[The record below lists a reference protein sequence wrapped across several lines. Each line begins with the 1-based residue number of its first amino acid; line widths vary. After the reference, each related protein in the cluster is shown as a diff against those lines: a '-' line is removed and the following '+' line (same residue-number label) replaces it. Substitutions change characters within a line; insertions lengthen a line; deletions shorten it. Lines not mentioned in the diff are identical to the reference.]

1 MNDKFKYSDE
11 KLILR
16 FQEGDINAYNEL
28 VKRYKDRLLNFVLRY
43 FNNVEQA
50 EDVVQDTL
58 IKLYTHASYYK
69 NVAKFSTWIFTI
81 AKNNALTELRKNKR
95 KKTDSLWT
103 DDGQVIDIN
112 SKEES
117 LDSKV
122 QNEIAIDQLNK
133 FLDEIPEMSLDAQKI
148 LLRVLDTATFTRL
161 GGNEVLTVDVHI
173 IAATNRDIVKAV
185 AEKEFR
191 EDIYY
196 HLKGMMRHLPPLR
209 ERPEDIAP
217 LVSAFI
223 DEFSTEYRKD
233 LTGITWEAL
242 ARLEQAA
249 WPGNIRQLRSTI
261 QTAVALATADSL
273 ESKDFPEIYPEFVEP
288 LISIWQTLPPETRH
302 AIWNTLH
309 REIQHIIIHELSK
322 QTAGLL
328 PNLSVSNMPQTIEE
342 SASVNIK
349 NMNRNQILRTVAQ
362 KRIKQ
367 YPSLHEAAESLN
379 IDIRTLQKYAQWKE
393 SDE

>member
-1 MNDKFKYSDE
+1 MRQNLQTLSTESSDMNDKFKYSDE

-50 EDVVQDTL
+50 EDVVQVTL

-133 FLDEIPEMSLDAQKI
+133 FLDEIPENFRMAVVLRDFQELSYEEISKI
-148 LLRVLDTATFTRL
+148 LEIPIGTIKSR
-161 GGNEVLTVDVHI
+161 I
-173 IAATNRDIVKAV
+173 NRGRIQL
-185 AEKEFR
+185 AEKMKHF
-191 EDIYY
+191 
-196 HLKGMMRHLPPLR
+196 
-209 ERPEDIAP
+209 
-217 LVSAFI
+217 
-223 DEFSTEYRKD
+223 
-233 LTGITWEAL
+233 
-242 ARLEQAA
+242 
-249 WPGNIRQLRSTI
+249 
-261 QTAVALATADSL
+261 
-273 ESKDFPEIYPEFVEP
+273 
-288 LISIWQTLPPETRH
+288 
-302 AIWNTLH
+302 
-309 REIQHIIIHELSK
+309 
-322 QTAGLL
+322 
-328 PNLSVSNMPQTIEE
+328 
-342 SASVNIK
+342 
-349 NMNRNQILRTVAQ
+349 
-362 KRIKQ
+362 
-367 YPSLHEAAESLN
+367 
-379 IDIRTLQKYAQWKE
+379 KE
-393 SDE
+393 

>member
-1 MNDKFKYSDE
+1 MRQNLQTLSTEPSDMNDKFKYSDE

-112 SKEES
+112 SKQES

-133 FLDEIPEMSLDAQKI
+133 FLDEIPENFRMAVVLRDFQELSYEEISKI
-148 LLRVLDTATFTRL
+148 LEIPIGTIKSR
-161 GGNEVLTVDVHI
+161 I
-173 IAATNRDIVKAV
+173 NRGRIQL
-185 AEKEFR
+185 AEKMKHF
-191 EDIYY
+191 
-196 HLKGMMRHLPPLR
+196 
-209 ERPEDIAP
+209 
-217 LVSAFI
+217 
-223 DEFSTEYRKD
+223 
-233 LTGITWEAL
+233 
-242 ARLEQAA
+242 
-249 WPGNIRQLRSTI
+249 
-261 QTAVALATADSL
+261 
-273 ESKDFPEIYPEFVEP
+273 
-288 LISIWQTLPPETRH
+288 
-302 AIWNTLH
+302 
-309 REIQHIIIHELSK
+309 
-322 QTAGLL
+322 
-328 PNLSVSNMPQTIEE
+328 
-342 SASVNIK
+342 
-349 NMNRNQILRTVAQ
+349 
-362 KRIKQ
+362 
-367 YPSLHEAAESLN
+367 
-379 IDIRTLQKYAQWKE
+379 KE
-393 SDE
+393 

>member
-1 MNDKFKYSDE
+1 MRQNLQILSTEPSDMNDKFKYSDE

-133 FLDEIPEMSLDAQKI
+133 FLDEIPENFRMAVVLRDFQELSYEEISKI
-148 LLRVLDTATFTRL
+148 LEIPIGTIKSR
-161 GGNEVLTVDVHI
+161 I
-173 IAATNRDIVKAV
+173 NRGRIQL
-185 AEKEFR
+185 AEKMKHF
-191 EDIYY
+191 
-196 HLKGMMRHLPPLR
+196 
-209 ERPEDIAP
+209 
-217 LVSAFI
+217 
-223 DEFSTEYRKD
+223 
-233 LTGITWEAL
+233 
-242 ARLEQAA
+242 
-249 WPGNIRQLRSTI
+249 
-261 QTAVALATADSL
+261 
-273 ESKDFPEIYPEFVEP
+273 
-288 LISIWQTLPPETRH
+288 
-302 AIWNTLH
+302 
-309 REIQHIIIHELSK
+309 
-322 QTAGLL
+322 
-328 PNLSVSNMPQTIEE
+328 
-342 SASVNIK
+342 
-349 NMNRNQILRTVAQ
+349 
-362 KRIKQ
+362 
-367 YPSLHEAAESLN
+367 
-379 IDIRTLQKYAQWKE
+379 KE
-393 SDE
+393 

>member
-1 MNDKFKYSDE
+1 MRQNLQTLSTELSDMNDKFKYSDE

-28 VKRYKDRLLNFVLRY
+28 VKRYKDRLLNFVLRN

-133 FLDEIPEMSLDAQKI
+133 FLDEIPENFRMAVVLRDFQELSYEEISKI
-148 LLRVLDTATFTRL
+148 LEIPIGTIKSR
-161 GGNEVLTVDVHI
+161 I
-173 IAATNRDIVKAV
+173 NRGRIQL
-185 AEKEFR
+185 AEKMKHF
-191 EDIYY
+191 
-196 HLKGMMRHLPPLR
+196 
-209 ERPEDIAP
+209 
-217 LVSAFI
+217 
-223 DEFSTEYRKD
+223 
-233 LTGITWEAL
+233 
-242 ARLEQAA
+242 
-249 WPGNIRQLRSTI
+249 
-261 QTAVALATADSL
+261 
-273 ESKDFPEIYPEFVEP
+273 
-288 LISIWQTLPPETRH
+288 
-302 AIWNTLH
+302 
-309 REIQHIIIHELSK
+309 
-322 QTAGLL
+322 
-328 PNLSVSNMPQTIEE
+328 
-342 SASVNIK
+342 
-349 NMNRNQILRTVAQ
+349 
-362 KRIKQ
+362 
-367 YPSLHEAAESLN
+367 
-379 IDIRTLQKYAQWKE
+379 KE
-393 SDE
+393 

>member
-69 NVAKFSTWIFTI
+69 KVAKFSTWIFTI

-133 FLDEIPEMSLDAQKI
+133 FLDEIPENFRMAVVLRDFEELSYEEISKI
-148 LLRVLDTATFTRL
+148 LEIPIGTIKSR
-161 GGNEVLTVDVHI
+161 I
-173 IAATNRDIVKAV
+173 NRGRIQL
-185 AEKEFR
+185 AEKMKHF
-191 EDIYY
+191 
-196 HLKGMMRHLPPLR
+196 
-209 ERPEDIAP
+209 
-217 LVSAFI
+217 
-223 DEFSTEYRKD
+223 
-233 LTGITWEAL
+233 
-242 ARLEQAA
+242 
-249 WPGNIRQLRSTI
+249 
-261 QTAVALATADSL
+261 
-273 ESKDFPEIYPEFVEP
+273 
-288 LISIWQTLPPETRH
+288 
-302 AIWNTLH
+302 
-309 REIQHIIIHELSK
+309 
-322 QTAGLL
+322 
-328 PNLSVSNMPQTIEE
+328 
-342 SASVNIK
+342 
-349 NMNRNQILRTVAQ
+349 
-362 KRIKQ
+362 
-367 YPSLHEAAESLN
+367 
-379 IDIRTLQKYAQWKE
+379 KE
-393 SDE
+393 

>member
-1 MNDKFKYSDE
+1 MRQSLQTLSTELSDMNNKFKYSDE

-133 FLDEIPEMSLDAQKI
+133 FLDEIPENFRMAVVLRDFQELSYEEISKI
-148 LLRVLDTATFTRL
+148 LEIPIGTIKSR
-161 GGNEVLTVDVHI
+161 I
-173 IAATNRDIVKAV
+173 NRGRIQL
-185 AEKEFR
+185 AEKMKHF
-191 EDIYY
+191 
-196 HLKGMMRHLPPLR
+196 
-209 ERPEDIAP
+209 
-217 LVSAFI
+217 
-223 DEFSTEYRKD
+223 
-233 LTGITWEAL
+233 
-242 ARLEQAA
+242 
-249 WPGNIRQLRSTI
+249 
-261 QTAVALATADSL
+261 
-273 ESKDFPEIYPEFVEP
+273 
-288 LISIWQTLPPETRH
+288 
-302 AIWNTLH
+302 
-309 REIQHIIIHELSK
+309 
-322 QTAGLL
+322 
-328 PNLSVSNMPQTIEE
+328 
-342 SASVNIK
+342 
-349 NMNRNQILRTVAQ
+349 
-362 KRIKQ
+362 
-367 YPSLHEAAESLN
+367 
-379 IDIRTLQKYAQWKE
+379 KE
-393 SDE
+393 

>member
-1 MNDKFKYSDE
+1 MRQNLQTLSTGSSDMNDKFKYSDE

-28 VKRYKDRLLNFVLRY
+28 VKRYKDRPLNFVLRY

-133 FLDEIPEMSLDAQKI
+133 FLDEIPENFRMAVVLRDFQELSYEEISKI
-148 LLRVLDTATFTRL
+148 LEIPIGTIKSR
-161 GGNEVLTVDVHI
+161 I
-173 IAATNRDIVKAV
+173 NRGRIQL
-185 AEKEFR
+185 AEKMKHF
-191 EDIYY
+191 
-196 HLKGMMRHLPPLR
+196 
-209 ERPEDIAP
+209 
-217 LVSAFI
+217 
-223 DEFSTEYRKD
+223 
-233 LTGITWEAL
+233 
-242 ARLEQAA
+242 
-249 WPGNIRQLRSTI
+249 
-261 QTAVALATADSL
+261 
-273 ESKDFPEIYPEFVEP
+273 
-288 LISIWQTLPPETRH
+288 
-302 AIWNTLH
+302 
-309 REIQHIIIHELSK
+309 
-322 QTAGLL
+322 
-328 PNLSVSNMPQTIEE
+328 
-342 SASVNIK
+342 
-349 NMNRNQILRTVAQ
+349 
-362 KRIKQ
+362 
-367 YPSLHEAAESLN
+367 
-379 IDIRTLQKYAQWKE
+379 KE
-393 SDE
+393 

>member
-1 MNDKFKYSDE
+1 MRQNLQTLSTEPSDMNDKFKYSDE

-69 NVAKFSTWIFTI
+69 KVAKFSTWIFTI

-133 FLDEIPEMSLDAQKI
+133 FLDEIPENFRMAVVLRDFEELSYEEISKI
-148 LLRVLDTATFTRL
+148 LEIPIGTIKSR
-161 GGNEVLTVDVHI
+161 I
-173 IAATNRDIVKAV
+173 NRGRIQL
-185 AEKEFR
+185 AEKMKHF
-191 EDIYY
+191 
-196 HLKGMMRHLPPLR
+196 
-209 ERPEDIAP
+209 
-217 LVSAFI
+217 
-223 DEFSTEYRKD
+223 
-233 LTGITWEAL
+233 
-242 ARLEQAA
+242 
-249 WPGNIRQLRSTI
+249 
-261 QTAVALATADSL
+261 
-273 ESKDFPEIYPEFVEP
+273 
-288 LISIWQTLPPETRH
+288 
-302 AIWNTLH
+302 
-309 REIQHIIIHELSK
+309 
-322 QTAGLL
+322 
-328 PNLSVSNMPQTIEE
+328 
-342 SASVNIK
+342 
-349 NMNRNQILRTVAQ
+349 
-362 KRIKQ
+362 
-367 YPSLHEAAESLN
+367 
-379 IDIRTLQKYAQWKE
+379 KE
-393 SDE
+393 

>member
-1 MNDKFKYSDE
+1 MRQNLQTLSTELSDMNDKFKYSDE

-95 KKTDSLWT
+95 KKTDSSWT

-133 FLDEIPEMSLDAQKI
+133 FLDEIPENFRMAVVLRDFQELSYEEISKI
-148 LLRVLDTATFTRL
+148 LEIPIGTIKSR
-161 GGNEVLTVDVHI
+161 I
-173 IAATNRDIVKAV
+173 NRGRIQL
-185 AEKEFR
+185 AEKMKHF
-191 EDIYY
+191 
-196 HLKGMMRHLPPLR
+196 
-209 ERPEDIAP
+209 
-217 LVSAFI
+217 
-223 DEFSTEYRKD
+223 
-233 LTGITWEAL
+233 
-242 ARLEQAA
+242 
-249 WPGNIRQLRSTI
+249 
-261 QTAVALATADSL
+261 
-273 ESKDFPEIYPEFVEP
+273 
-288 LISIWQTLPPETRH
+288 
-302 AIWNTLH
+302 
-309 REIQHIIIHELSK
+309 
-322 QTAGLL
+322 
-328 PNLSVSNMPQTIEE
+328 
-342 SASVNIK
+342 
-349 NMNRNQILRTVAQ
+349 
-362 KRIKQ
+362 
-367 YPSLHEAAESLN
+367 
-379 IDIRTLQKYAQWKE
+379 KE
-393 SDE
+393 

>member
-1 MNDKFKYSDE
+1 MRQNLQTLSTELSDMNNKFKYSDE

-81 AKNNALTELRKNKR
+81 AKNNALTELRKNKS

-133 FLDEIPEMSLDAQKI
+133 FLDEIPENFRMAVVLRDFQELSYEEISKI
-148 LLRVLDTATFTRL
+148 LEIPIGTIKSR
-161 GGNEVLTVDVHI
+161 I
-173 IAATNRDIVKAV
+173 NRGRIQL
-185 AEKEFR
+185 AEKMKHF
-191 EDIYY
+191 
-196 HLKGMMRHLPPLR
+196 
-209 ERPEDIAP
+209 
-217 LVSAFI
+217 
-223 DEFSTEYRKD
+223 
-233 LTGITWEAL
+233 
-242 ARLEQAA
+242 
-249 WPGNIRQLRSTI
+249 
-261 QTAVALATADSL
+261 
-273 ESKDFPEIYPEFVEP
+273 
-288 LISIWQTLPPETRH
+288 
-302 AIWNTLH
+302 
-309 REIQHIIIHELSK
+309 
-322 QTAGLL
+322 
-328 PNLSVSNMPQTIEE
+328 
-342 SASVNIK
+342 
-349 NMNRNQILRTVAQ
+349 
-362 KRIKQ
+362 
-367 YPSLHEAAESLN
+367 
-379 IDIRTLQKYAQWKE
+379 KE
-393 SDE
+393 

>member
-1 MNDKFKYSDE
+1 MRQNLQTLSMELSDMNDKFKYSDE

-133 FLDEIPEMSLDAQKI
+133 FLDEIPENFRMAVVLRDFQELSYEEISKI
-148 LLRVLDTATFTRL
+148 LEIPIGTIKSR
-161 GGNEVLTVDVHI
+161 I
-173 IAATNRDIVKAV
+173 NRGRIQL
-185 AEKEFR
+185 AEKMKHF
-191 EDIYY
+191 
-196 HLKGMMRHLPPLR
+196 
-209 ERPEDIAP
+209 
-217 LVSAFI
+217 
-223 DEFSTEYRKD
+223 
-233 LTGITWEAL
+233 
-242 ARLEQAA
+242 
-249 WPGNIRQLRSTI
+249 
-261 QTAVALATADSL
+261 
-273 ESKDFPEIYPEFVEP
+273 
-288 LISIWQTLPPETRH
+288 
-302 AIWNTLH
+302 
-309 REIQHIIIHELSK
+309 
-322 QTAGLL
+322 
-328 PNLSVSNMPQTIEE
+328 
-342 SASVNIK
+342 
-349 NMNRNQILRTVAQ
+349 
-362 KRIKQ
+362 
-367 YPSLHEAAESLN
+367 
-379 IDIRTLQKYAQWKE
+379 KE
-393 SDE
+393 

>member
-1 MNDKFKYSDE
+1 MRQNLQTLSTELSDMNDKFKYSDE

-133 FLDEIPEMSLDAQKI
+133 FLDEIPENFRMAVVLRDFQELSYEEISKI
-148 LLRVLDTATFTRL
+148 LEIPIGTIKSR
-161 GGNEVLTVDVHI
+161 I
-173 IAATNRDIVKAV
+173 NRGRIQL
-185 AEKEFR
+185 AEK
-191 EDIYY
+191 
-196 HLKGMMRHLPPLR
+196 M
-209 ERPEDIAP
+209 
-217 LVSAFI
+217 
-223 DEFSTEYRKD
+223 
-233 LTGITWEAL
+233 
-242 ARLEQAA
+242 
-249 WPGNIRQLRSTI
+249 
-261 QTAVALATADSL
+261 
-273 ESKDFPEIYPEFVEP
+273 
-288 LISIWQTLPPETRH
+288 
-302 AIWNTLH
+302 
-309 REIQHIIIHELSK
+309 
-322 QTAGLL
+322 
-328 PNLSVSNMPQTIEE
+328 
-342 SASVNIK
+342 
-349 NMNRNQILRTVAQ
+349 
-362 KRIKQ
+362 KRF
-367 YPSLHEAAESLN
+367 
-379 IDIRTLQKYAQWKE
+379 KE
-393 SDE
+393 

>member
-1 MNDKFKYSDE
+1 MRQNLQTLSMESSDMNDKFKYSDE

-133 FLDEIPEMSLDAQKI
+133 FLDEIPENFRMAVVLRDFQELSYEEISKI
-148 LLRVLDTATFTRL
+148 LEIPIGTIKSR
-161 GGNEVLTVDVHI
+161 I
-173 IAATNRDIVKAV
+173 NRGRIQL
-185 AEKEFR
+185 AEKMKHF
-191 EDIYY
+191 
-196 HLKGMMRHLPPLR
+196 
-209 ERPEDIAP
+209 
-217 LVSAFI
+217 
-223 DEFSTEYRKD
+223 
-233 LTGITWEAL
+233 
-242 ARLEQAA
+242 
-249 WPGNIRQLRSTI
+249 
-261 QTAVALATADSL
+261 
-273 ESKDFPEIYPEFVEP
+273 
-288 LISIWQTLPPETRH
+288 
-302 AIWNTLH
+302 
-309 REIQHIIIHELSK
+309 
-322 QTAGLL
+322 
-328 PNLSVSNMPQTIEE
+328 
-342 SASVNIK
+342 
-349 NMNRNQILRTVAQ
+349 
-362 KRIKQ
+362 
-367 YPSLHEAAESLN
+367 
-379 IDIRTLQKYAQWKE
+379 KE
-393 SDE
+393 

>member
-1 MNDKFKYSDE
+1 MRQNLQTLSTELSEMNDKFKYSDE

-133 FLDEIPEMSLDAQKI
+133 FLDEIPENFRMAVVLRDFQELSYEEISKI
-148 LLRVLDTATFTRL
+148 LEIPIGTIKSR
-161 GGNEVLTVDVHI
+161 I
-173 IAATNRDIVKAV
+173 NRGRIQL
-185 AEKEFR
+185 AEKMKHF
-191 EDIYY
+191 
-196 HLKGMMRHLPPLR
+196 
-209 ERPEDIAP
+209 
-217 LVSAFI
+217 
-223 DEFSTEYRKD
+223 
-233 LTGITWEAL
+233 
-242 ARLEQAA
+242 
-249 WPGNIRQLRSTI
+249 
-261 QTAVALATADSL
+261 
-273 ESKDFPEIYPEFVEP
+273 
-288 LISIWQTLPPETRH
+288 
-302 AIWNTLH
+302 
-309 REIQHIIIHELSK
+309 
-322 QTAGLL
+322 
-328 PNLSVSNMPQTIEE
+328 
-342 SASVNIK
+342 
-349 NMNRNQILRTVAQ
+349 
-362 KRIKQ
+362 
-367 YPSLHEAAESLN
+367 
-379 IDIRTLQKYAQWKE
+379 KE
-393 SDE
+393 